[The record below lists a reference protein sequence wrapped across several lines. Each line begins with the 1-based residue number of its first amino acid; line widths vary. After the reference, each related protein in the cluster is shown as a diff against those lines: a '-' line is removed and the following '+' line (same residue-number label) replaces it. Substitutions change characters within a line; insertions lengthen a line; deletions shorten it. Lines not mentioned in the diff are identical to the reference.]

1 MDLTT
6 LKMAWDIPPGVS
18 KIEFVLLLV
27 SKLRKMKFVNKY
39 PDILFLKNE
48 VDMSWNDN
56 KIINFLE
63 KRISEVENEFG
74 AN

>member
-1 MDLTT
+1 MGMTT
-6 LKMAWDIPPGVS
+6 LKMAWDIPYGVS

-48 VDMSWNDN
+48 IDISWDDT
-56 KIINFLE
+56 KIIDFLE